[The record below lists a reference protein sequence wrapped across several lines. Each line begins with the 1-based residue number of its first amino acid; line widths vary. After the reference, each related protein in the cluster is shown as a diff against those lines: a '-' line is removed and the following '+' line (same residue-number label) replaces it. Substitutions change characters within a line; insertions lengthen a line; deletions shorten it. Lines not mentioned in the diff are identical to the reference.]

1 MDQAQSK
8 PELPG
13 TGRRLAA
20 WWPAVIP
27 LLAIPTVYLA
37 TAVGADWLVAKRTH
51 EVLALALLP
60 VALAAC
66 AVRLA
71 IRRDRLHLVLA
82 VAVAA
87 LLCRE
92 IHFPGAKPGF
102 YAAAAGIAVWS
113 VFWRQSLLKGLL
125 GRAKGRWFVLTGWAY
140 LFALLIQRRALR
152 FLPAEGDLH
161 VQMEEVAE
169 SIAHAFVIVLG
180 IL

>member
-1 MDQAQSK
+1 MNQAQSK
-8 PELPG
+8 PEPPSGARRVLP
-13 TGRRLAA
+13 

-66 AVRLA
+66 ALRLA
-71 IRRDRLHLVLA
+71 IRRDRLHLVLT

-102 YAAAAGIAVWS
+102 YAAAGGIAVWAAL
-113 VFWRQSLLKGLL
+113 WRKSLLQSLL
-125 GRAKGRWFVLTGWAY
+125 GRAKGRWFVLAGWAY

-169 SIAHAFVIVLG
+169 SIAHAFVIVFG

>member
-1 MDQAQSK
+1 MNQAQSK
-8 PELPG
+8 PELPAG
-13 TGRRLAA
+13 VRRVLP

-27 LLAIPTVYLA
+27 LLAIPAVYLA
-37 TAVGADWLVAKRTH
+37 TAAGADWLVAKRTH
-51 EVLALALLP
+51 EGLALALLP
-60 VALAAC
+60 IALAAC
-66 AVRLA
+66 AIRLA
-71 IRRDRLHLVLA
+71 IRRDRLHLVLT
-82 VAVAA
+82 VGVAA

-102 YAAAAGIAVWS
+102 YAAAGGIAVWS

-125 GRAKGRWFVLTGWAY
+125 GRAKGRWFVLAGWAY
-140 LFALLIQRRALR
+140 LVALLIQRRALR

-169 SIAHAFVIVLG
+169 SIAHAFVIVLS